1 MTWLFVCHAQSAL
14 LQFFPYRG
22 LCFILD
28 NNNQANE
35 FHELSCSCAWHGQI
49 WLMSTRMEMSI
60 DLQKGVNNSSEPGH
74 SAVELGH
81 ISQSIPM
88 IVIQLISFSPGQFS
102 WSPFVKLLDACANVL
117 PLRFHCVCNT
127 NHKLCGQC
135 SDLWLLGMSFWL
147 SQTAY
152 GGGWLTKPQFEF
164 TVSVKQFNEN
174 LVFPLPY
181 ILGPFFRL
189 RAS

>member
-1 MTWLFVCHAQSAL
+1 
-14 LQFFPYRG
+14 
-22 LCFILD
+22 
-28 NNNQANE
+28 
-35 FHELSCSCAWHGQI
+35 
-49 WLMSTRMEMSI
+49 MSI

-127 NHKLCGQC
+127 NHKLCSQC
-135 SDLWLLGMSFWL
+135 NDLWLLGMSF
-147 SQTAY
+147 
-152 GGGWLTKPQFEF
+152 
-164 TVSVKQFNEN
+164 
-174 LVFPLPY
+174 
-181 ILGPFFRL
+181 
-189 RAS
+189 